1 MKSRL
6 LVLDDEQRMV
16 DIVSMVLRRA
26 GHEVTACTGAEEA
39 LQCLNDESFD
49 LLITDL
55 RMPGADG
62 LEVLKRARAAH
73 PELPVILMTAHA
85 SVATAIEAMKE
96 GAVDYVEKP
105 FNNGELKAL
114 VRRALDLTRL
124 ERENRYLRGE
134 LKSRYSLD
142 QIVAESQA
150 MLDVLAL
157 VRRSA
162 RAPSSVLITGES
174 GTGKELIARA
184 IHYES
189 DRVGGAFIAA
199 NCTAFSEGVLESEL
213 FGHEKGAFTGAHRAR
228 AGLFEEA
235 NGGTLFL
242 DEIGDVSADFQAKLL
257 RVLQEKQVRRVGGS
271 GHQAIDARLV
281 FATNRDLREEVSA
294 GTFRDDLFFRIAVI
308 PIHLPPLRERSQDV
322 MPLARHFLAKWNE
335 ALGRSVGGWSN
346 EVERYLTLHTWPGN
360 VRELENTLERGIAL
374 ARSDTIEMD
383 DLLLESHPEDEALD
397 GRSASESSDATTQ
410 SLHDFLESAA
420 EQRVCSVLSET
431 GGKRV
436 EAARR
441 LGIDRTT
448 LYRLI
453 RKYNIERAE

>member
-6 LVLDDEQRMV
+6 LVLDDERRMV
-16 DIVSMVLRRA
+16 DIVSMVLRRD
-26 GHEVTACTGAEEA
+26 GHEVTACTSATEA
-39 LQCLNDESFD
+39 LQCLNEEPFD

-55 RMPGADG
+55 RMPDADG
-62 LEVLKRARAAH
+62 LDVLKRARAAH
-73 PELPVILMTAHA
+73 PTLPVILMTAHA

-105 FNNGELKAL
+105 FNNDELKSL

-142 QIVAESQA
+142 QIIAESPV

-162 RAPSSVLITGES
+162 RAPSNVLITGES

-189 DRVGGAFIAA
+189 DRVGGAFVAA
-199 NCTAFSEGVLESEL
+199 NCKAFSEGLLESEL

-271 GHQAIDARLV
+271 GNHSIDSRLV
-281 FATNRDLREEVSA
+281 FATNRDLRAEVSA
-294 GTFRDDLFFRIAVI
+294 GNFRDDLFFRIAVI
-308 PIHLPPLRERSQDV
+308 PIQLPPLRDRPQDV
-322 MPLARHFLAKWNE
+322 IPLARHFLQKWNE
-335 ALGRSVGGWSN
+335 ELRRSVSGWSR
-346 EVERYLTLHTWPGN
+346 EDEHYLTQHRWPGN

-374 ARSDTIEMD
+374 ARSNTIEMD
-383 DLLLESHPEDEALD
+383 DLLLEPARDNEVLGDD
-397 GRSASESSDATTQ
+397 SASSDATTQ

-420 EQRVCSVLSET
+420 EERVCSVLSET

-453 RKYNIERAE
+453 RKYKIEQAE